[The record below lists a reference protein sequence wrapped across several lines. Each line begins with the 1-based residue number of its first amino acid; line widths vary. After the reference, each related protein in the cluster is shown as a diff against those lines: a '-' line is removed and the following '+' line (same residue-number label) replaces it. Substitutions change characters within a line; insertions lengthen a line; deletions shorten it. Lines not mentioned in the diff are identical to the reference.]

1 MGLVPKEKSVE
12 MKPRRLNKLLSLF
25 SVILIGAIG
34 SGFWD
39 FFLRDMI
46 YYLGGIFVHF
56 MNFIFA
62 GYTDRLFENVG
73 KQINGLILI
82 PSIFIV
88 TLIIMLPLIMYLLA
102 RILRYKIVDSVN
114 TLSENN
120 TEKTVIENVPIE
132 RFMLWIGAIAI
143 KRRRLYMI
151 IMLMPSIIS
160 SIVYTDVLVTEVTN
174 SSAVTQMDRWLDI
187 LRPDINENEYYRLI
201 SEFRLVDDRKSYQDL
216 VDKVQNYAINVSVKL
231 PELAIYGIETK

>member
-102 RILRYKIVDSVN
+102 RILRYKIVNSVN

-120 TEKTVIENVPIE
+120 TEKTVIENVPVE
-132 RFMLWIGAIAI
+132 RFMLWIEAIAI

>member
-132 RFMLWIGAIAI
+132 RFMLWIEAIAI